1 MGLRLR
7 PRGCRVTRRTP
18 PVEWTGPEGFEYLV
32 EAETRPGR
40 WRLLVSGPLGVE
52 VIPWQPHPDAHRM
65 ADATLLSAAVRG
77 AQAHIAERGSAR
89 VSAAAARV
97 VGGLPVGGGAL

>member
-1 MGLRLR
+1 VGLRL
-7 PRGCRVTRRTP
+7 PPGGCPVTRRTP
-18 PVEWTGPEGFEYLV
+18 PVEWVGPDGAEYRV

-52 VIPWQPHPDAHRM
+52 VIPWQAHADAHRM
-65 ADATLLSAAVRG
+65 ADATLLDAAVRG
-77 AQAHIAERGSAR
+77 AQAHMAERGSAR

-97 VGGLPVGGGAL
+97 VGGLRVGGGAP